1 MMDKYTYRWTIDD
14 VLDPNSAFWKKM
26 YSDIKEKPET
36 GLESIERDM
45 WKDRIGEFLAY
56 FKQNSIK
63 ETEDVKSIKDTE
75 FLIVDVLWGL
85 VSEEDKDKLEAN
97 KIWCDKVLLSWNLV
111 DDKGDVIPANA
122 ESALMVAPSRL
133 LAVLITKWAELVTEP
148 SANLSNTQN
157 DMPTL
162 ETLAN
167 QSTLN

>member
-1 MMDKYTYRWTIDD
+1 MKKFKLSQAKKIANITFEGTDYDGLEVKCSLDLPMKV
-14 VLDPNSAFWKKM
+14 VLDIQRLS
-26 YSDIKEKPET
+26 
-36 GLESIERDM
+36 
-45 WKDRIGEFLAY
+45 
-56 FKQNSIK
+56 
-63 ETEDVKSIKDTE
+63 
-75 FLIVDVLWGL
+75 
-85 VSEEDKDKLEAN
+85 VSEDDKDKLEAN